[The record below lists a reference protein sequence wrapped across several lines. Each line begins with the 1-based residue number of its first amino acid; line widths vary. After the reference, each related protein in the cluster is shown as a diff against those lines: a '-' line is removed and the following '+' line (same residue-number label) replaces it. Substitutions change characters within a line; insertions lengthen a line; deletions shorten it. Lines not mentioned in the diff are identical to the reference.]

1 MSVCGPLGA
10 GEEVAQHPDHRGDAG
25 AGGDQQQ
32 LGGDRLREH
41 ELALRLVELDH
52 LAGAGAVDEVV
63 GDDAVGDRLDGDAD
77 AAVGARAVGQGV
89 GAPQADAVD
98 VDADAD
104 VLAGHVAGP
113 VAARLEHDRGR
124 LVVSGR
130 TSTILAAQ
138 VGAAA
143 QRVEDVEHVVELERG
158 DRGLG
163 DPAQAV
169 AQRPAAGR
177 TAVVVDGRA
186 MLMHSSVL
194 RSAA

>member
-1 MSVCGPLGA
+1 MTGVMPEPAVTSSSL
-10 GEEVAQHPDHRGDAG
+10 R
-25 AGGDQQQ
+25 
-32 LGGDRLREH
+32 GDRLREH
-41 ELALRLVELDH
+41 ELALRLLELDH
-52 LAGAGAVDEVV
+52 LAGAGAVHEVV

-89 GAPQADAVD
+89 GAPEADAVD

-104 VLAGHVAGP
+104 VLTGHVAGP
-113 VAARLEHDRGR
+113 VAARLEHDGGR
-124 LVVSGR
+124 LGG
-130 TSTILAAQ
+130 LGADLDDPAAQ

-143 QRVEDVEHVVELERG
+143 QRVEDVEDVVELERG

-169 AQRPAAGR
+169 PQRATAGA
-177 TAVVVDGRA
+177 TGSCVEGRA

-194 RSAA
+194 RSRA